1 MVENIEPK
9 KLILFDL
16 VSTITD
22 AGPRYAE
29 AYVRIAEAYNLPIP
43 EKNDILD
50 ELGQRNLKDII
61 RIHSPDL
68 PAEKVQNFMNDCN
81 GACDSMLYDVH
92 WIEVLFKDVREALQ
106 TLNSNGYA
114 IGLFTGTREDAMVAQ
129 LRYHNIAQY
138 FDADL
143 LRAKDNIRDAAKDT
157 QTLKNDHIESIIQT
171 FAKKM
176 DQDES
181 VTRRNTIVVG
191 DTLSDYEA
199 AKASRTAFVGFAE
212 TEDKVQKFVSG
223 GVRAIFSAYKD
234 APALL
239 SSLLSPEMPV
249 PHKNIRS
256 GPQQ

>member
-1 MVENIEPK
+1 MAENAAPK

-29 AYVRIAEAYNLPIP
+29 AYVRMAEAYNLPLP
-43 EKNDILD
+43 EKSDILD

-68 PAEKVQNFMNDCN
+68 PAEKIQAFMGDCN
-81 GACDSMLYDVH
+81 NACDSMLYDVR
-92 WIEVLFKDVREALQ
+92 WIEALFKDVREALK
-106 TLNSNGYA
+106 TLNENNYT
-114 IGLFTGTREDAMVAQ
+114 IGLFTGTREDAMEAQ

-157 QTLKNDHIESIIQT
+157 QMLKIEHIESIIKT
-171 FAKKM
+171 FAKKTR
-176 DQDES
+176 QDEAL
-181 VTRRNTIVVG
+181 VRRNTIVVG

-199 AKASRTAFVGFAE
+199 AKANQTGFAGFAE
-212 TEDKVQKFVSG
+212 TDDKAQKFING
-223 GVRAIFSAYKD
+223 GVRAVFTAYKN
-234 APALL
+234 APAFL
-239 SSLLSPEMPV
+239 SSLLNAEPPV
-249 PHKNIRS
+249 ASKIIRS
-256 GPQQ
+256 GPHQ